1 MVTSC
6 RLGLHFIVA
15 KMLLCLVIVAKRGFV
30 AGEGTMLVGPTS
42 CRLGLHFIVAKMLL
56 CLVSHEGPLSTVV
69 AVLLLL
75 LLLTTTTTIGAA

>member
-1 MVTSC
+1 
-6 RLGLHFIVA
+6 
-15 KMLLCLVIVAKRGFV
+15 MLLCLVIVAKRGIV